1 MNASQTNEIITL
13 DKDIQEDVLPLIAD
27 RTVKEAR
34 KIIRAA
40 RTGGVDAAIEESENI
55 VPLPKEYTLLRSP
68 LKRMNKN
75 LSRILL
81 EELKY
86 DGPEQQQINKEMRE
100 LKMNLENYFRML
112 EGSSE

>member
-1 MNASQTNEIITL
+1 
-13 DKDIQEDVLPLIAD
+13 LPLIAD
-27 RTVKEAR
+27 KTVKEAR

-40 RTGGVDAAIEESENI
+40 RQGGVDAAVEETDNL
-55 VPLPKEYTLLRSP
+55 VPLPKEYTLMKSP

-86 DGPEQQQINKEMRE
+86 DGPEQQQINKEMLE
-100 LKMNLENYFRML
+100 LKKNLEHYFRMV
-112 EGSSE
+112 GDI